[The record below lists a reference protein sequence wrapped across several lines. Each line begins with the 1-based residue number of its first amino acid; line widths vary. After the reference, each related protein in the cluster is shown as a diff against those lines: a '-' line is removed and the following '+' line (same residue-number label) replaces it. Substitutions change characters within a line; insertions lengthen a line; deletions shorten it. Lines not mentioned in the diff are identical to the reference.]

1 MKKNVKLLDCTLR
14 DGAYIVNSNFGENA
28 IRGIIKKLQDAN
40 VEIIEC
46 GWLKDSPHVK
56 GSSFYHVPQDL
67 KQYLIEKCNHAIYTV
82 MIDWNRYDVEHLPE
96 NDGLSVDAI
105 RVVFPHGKHKEG
117 IKVGEAIRKKGYQ
130 VFFQAANTL
139 AYNDEELKELAQ
151 DMNDAKPGAL
161 SLVDTFGAMY
171 EEDLNRIANIL
182 NRELA
187 PEIKLG
193 FHSHNNQQLSFALS
207 MNFIK
212 MFRESKILNFIS
224 SDVKISKKQNR
235 DITNNTTANLTPIIF
250 KIVNA

>member
-130 VFFQAANTL
+130 VFFQAANFNSISGATISLISSIYSFNLL
-139 AYNDEELKELAQ
+139 ALPLPNTY
-151 DMNDAKPGAL
+151 
-161 SLVDTFGAMY
+161 
-171 EEDLNRIANIL
+171 I
-182 NRELA
+182 
-187 PEIKLG
+187 
-193 FHSHNNQQLSFALS
+193 FALRPFSAS
-207 MNFIK
+207 MYK
-212 MFRESKILNFIS
+212 ADAASPL
-224 SDVKISKKQNR
+224 
-235 DITNNTTANLTPIIF
+235 
-250 KIVNA
+250 